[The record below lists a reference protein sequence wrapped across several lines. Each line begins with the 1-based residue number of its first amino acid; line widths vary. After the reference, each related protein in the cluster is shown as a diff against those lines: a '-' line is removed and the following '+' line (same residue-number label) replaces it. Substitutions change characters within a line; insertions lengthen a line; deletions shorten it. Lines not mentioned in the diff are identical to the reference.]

1 MPWAVFFDQEALE
14 LLDAAAEMASAALAA
29 RSRRVDEDG
38 VLKRSVDMSRIKLET
53 LRASMHQAPLIE
65 YHELEPAQ
73 REAFHQMAVLAF
85 SATDPE
91 KADAAW
97 KTLRT
102 FILRPGKKEPFS
114 GGSKPW
120 GDDDLSAPRVAR
132 PAKKAETRKAEMSGR
147 VRERRK
153 PDTPQAGFK

>member
-1 MPWAVFFDQEALE
+1 MAWAVFFDQEALE

-38 VLKRSVDMSRIKLET
+38 VIKRSVDMSRIKLET
-53 LRASMHQAPLIE
+53 LRASLHQAPMIE
-65 YHELEPAQ
+65 YHELEPDQ
-73 REAFHQMAVLAF
+73 RAAFHQMAVLAF

-102 FILRPGKKEPFS
+102 FILRPGAKEPFS
-114 GGSKPW
+114 GGSQPW
-120 GDDDLSAPRVAR
+120 SDADLSAPRVAR
-132 PAKKAETRKAEMSGR
+132 SAKKAETGKAEMSGR
-147 VRERRK
+147 MRKRRK
-153 PDTPQAGFK
+153 PDTSQTGFE